1 MTRINYNEVPG
12 FPGPPTWSQGPMGP
26 PGPQG
31 PIGPQGF
38 PGEDGQEGIQGD
50 AGPVGPAGPEGP
62 QGVPG
67 PTGPASTV
75 PGPQGPQGVPGPAG
89 ATGPQ
94 GGTGPT
100 GPQGPPGTSVS
111 ATAHEEFLP
120 ANAATTVTVAQAL
133 VRVITVSRAGVIQS
147 QTDGHYSVSGSVITF
162 TTPFNGSERVVVAYQ
177 TGTSGTGTIIDTDL
191 RTYVLRIM
199 QILDPSGPPPPS
211 P

>member
-1 MTRINYNEVPG
+1 MPPNAADPRVNSNPVGGTPL
-12 FPGPPTWSQGPMGP
+12 PPTWAQGPMGP

-38 PGEDGQEGIQGD
+38 PGEDGQDGARGD
-50 AGPVGPAGPEGP
+50 TGA
-62 QGVPG
+62 
-67 PTGPASTV
+67 TGP
-75 PGPQGPQGVPGPAG
+75 PGATG

-94 GGTGPT
+94 GATGPTGATGPQGDPGAT

-120 ANAATTVTVAQAL
+120 ANAATTVTVAQTL

-177 TGTSGTGTIIDTDL
+177 TGTSGSGTLIDTDL